1 MPLELI
7 SSNVVIRGNFNPY
20 IFSPEWLTSQGVWE
34 EQEVHLALGAT
45 LGDGIQFRAVN
56 TDVEWS
62 VSSRSLIIATLGD
75 AGSLAVSVLEKLPHT
90 PVQAVGCNF
99 VFSLPNWESAPVPK
113 LGTKSMSD
121 LPAKYNAEL
130 VKWSGVFHL
139 AEQRVDMGV
148 ACGGEGITVNF
159 NHHKAVNN
167 AQEAAIAASSFLATK
182 QLSVEMID
190 EILRETVT
198 S

>member
-1 MPLELI
+1 M
-7 SSNVVIRGNFNPY
+7 
-20 IFSPEWLTSQGVWE
+20 WE

-56 TDVEWS
+56 SDVEWS

-75 AGSLAVSVLEKLPHT
+75 AGKLAASVLEKLPHT

-99 VFSLPNWESAPVPK
+99 VYSLANWESALVPK
-113 LGTKSMSD
+113 LGTKSLSD

-139 AEQRVDMGV
+139 ADQRVDMGV
-148 ACGGEGITVNF
+148 ACGDEGITVNF
-159 NHHKAVNN
+159 NHHKAVST
-167 AQEAAIAASSFLATK
+167 AQEAASTAKSFSANK
-182 QLSVEMID
+182 KLSVEMID
-190 EILRETVT
+190 EILGEKVAL
-198 S
+198 